1 MIDLDR
7 VTAQALTDLERTEV
21 GQIMVSWCEQ
31 LIEDRKNR
39 LVTQRGLMNI
49 PDLWHDQGFIS
60 GVQHV
65 ANIFIAAQNI
75 VNTEEEVGDVQT
87 HISELDPYYQGA
99 NPEEPRR

>member
-7 VTAQALTDLERTEV
+7 VTAQALTELERTEV
-21 GQIMVSWCEQ
+21 GQVMISWCKQ

-39 LVTQRGLMNI
+39 LVTQRGLASI
-49 PDLWHDQGFIS
+49 PDIWHDQGFIE

-65 ANIFIAAQNI
+65 ANIFLAAQNI
-75 VNTEEEVGDVQT
+75 VNTKVEDEVEELV
-87 HISELDPYYQGA
+87 LDPYYQGA